1 MQALR
6 RGSLAAVLVLCA
18 AGISTSCGDRDI
30 EMLHSGNS
38 FFDADAGGDP
48 PDGGPDPSDA
58 GTVDGGSADG
68 GEPDGGLPDA
78 GSPDAGSGIVLAF
91 FQLDV
96 TLDTDSVPNSDWGE
110 VHVIHEGAA
119 QLRYFNLTVNGSW
132 QVRNAPLLSAE
143 GVGTTQT
150 EVFSFD
156 LGVSPGVDVT
166 QLSYAAT
173 IELSPRGEMP
183 HGDTLAAVLSRAYF
197 IAAGITDDE
206 PWLVPPARPFISF
219 FQDGQRVTHEG
230 FPNQQS
236 RPSECVP
243 TAVSNSLQWL
253 KKKHGLNIAD
263 DELTIDKMK
272 AAVGWHGPLAGKEAG
287 ADQGWEKLKDKYMKA
302 KGFPIST
309 KKVHPTDFRAVHKA
323 LADNCD
329 VELTTRK
336 HAVAVIGMQ
345 GCDPK
350 KDPTSK
356 TKCELT
362 VAHDSDQANNNAGTI
377 EERVTYT
384 PTNGRLDNGG
394 PWTGE
399 QVREFVIEC
408 PEKKKQ

>member
-1 MQALR
+1 MQGLA
-6 RGSLAAVLVLCA
+6 RGLAAVLVLGA
-18 AGISTSCGDRDI
+18 AGIHASCGG
-30 EMLHSGNS
+30 EGAEVFHSAGS
-38 FFDADAGGDP
+38 PLDGDGGD
-48 PDGGPDPSDA
+48 GGQ
-58 GTVDGGSADG
+58 
-68 GEPDGGLPDA
+68 EPPDA
-78 GSPDAGSGIVLAF
+78 GSPNAGPTDGGQPDGGPLDAGRPDAGASSLVMF

-96 TLDTDSVPNSDWGE
+96 TLDTDSVPDSDWGE
-110 VHVIHEGAA
+110 VHVTHEGAA
-119 QLRYFNLTVNGSW
+119 QLLYFNLAVNGSW

-143 GVGTTQT
+143 GTGATQT

-156 LGVSPGVDVT
+156 LGVPPGVDVT
-166 QLSYAAT
+166 QLTYAAT
-173 IELSPRGEMP
+173 IEPTLREEMP
-183 HGDTLAAVLSRAYF
+183 DGGTVAPVLSRAYF

-219 FQDGQRVTHEG
+219 FQDGQSVKHEG

-253 KKKHGLNIAD
+253 KTKHGLNIAD

-287 ADQGWEKLKDKYMKA
+287 TDQGWEKLKDKYMKA

-309 KKVHPTDFRAVHKA
+309 KKVNPADFRAVHKA
-323 LADNCD
+323 LTDNCD

-362 VAHDSDQANNNAGTI
+362 VAHDSDQTNNNAGTI
-377 EERVTYT
+377 EERVTYK
-384 PTNGRLDNGG
+384 PTSGQFDNGG
-394 PWTGE
+394 PWTAE
-399 QVREFVIEC
+399 PVREFVIEC
-408 PEKKKQ
+408 PEKKKKE